1 MLIFPIAWVSLRPF
15 CAEPAQ
21 KAEKARFSKAFPL
34 KNLSGKEENNA
45 DF

>member
-1 MLIFPIAWVSLRPF
+1 MLKSSSVRASLRP
-15 CAEPAQ
+15 
-21 KAEKARFSKAFPL
+21 KGDKRLRHGGKVLRGKAFPQ